1 MSCVE
6 WFKFLNRLI
15 IFTDFLKLLW
25 WLKFIFNPSTSI
37 FMVSFLN
44 WRRCS
49 FFGFFNR
56 LFTLFNRVSRY
67 FSCIL
72 RFFNF
77 LLDFLFFL
85 TFILSFLSFLSWL
98 FPVHIILLNFLIHLH
113 KSFHNLSNTFFNQLI
128 IH

>member
-15 IFTDFLKLLW
+15 IFTDFLKFFW
-25 WLKFIFNPSTSI
+25 WLKFIFNPSASI
-37 FMVSFLN
+37 FMVSFLS
-44 WRRCS
+44 WCRRS
-49 FFGFFNR
+49 FFDFFNR

-67 FSCIL
+67 FSRIL

-85 TFILSFLSFLSWL
+85 TLILSFLSWL
-98 FPVHIILLNFLIHLH
+98 FPIHIILLDFLIHLH
-113 KSFHNLSNTFFNQLI
+113 ISFYNLSNTFFNQLI
-128 IH
+128 ID